1 MTTVWFPQ
9 KRHRVVAT
17 DIAEAHVRLEL
28 HDHRATP
35 STLRATVDVVGGGG
49 PASAVVHVESCGD
62 ALYEAAVRLAM
73 ARLEAGLRHVVV
85 MTRVHDDGNDD
96 VLTSLIDEAGCI
108 ELLEYEAPPQPSPP
122 QRKRRAVAAT
132 EQPTRRSK
140 RRAQLQ

>member
-1 MTTVWFPQ
+1 MTTIWFPQ

-17 DIAEAHVRLEL
+17 DIAEGHVRLEL

-35 STLRATVDVVGGGG
+35 STLRATVDVVGG
-49 PASAVVHVESCGD
+49 PASVIHVESCGD
-62 ALYEAAVRLAM
+62 ALYEAAVHLAM
-73 ARLEAGLRHVVV
+73 ARLEAGLRHVI
-85 MTRVHDDGNDD
+85 MTRVVHDDGNDD

-108 ELLEYEAPPQPSPP
+108 ELLEYEAPPPP
-122 QRKRRAVAAT
+122 PQQRKRRAVAA